1 MPNCHVALSNE
12 QNKFSVDE
20 AKFEEI
26 SCKMLN
32 YLANDAEITSLS
44 KLNSYDLSKI
54 ALNIDILICDDAKI
68 REINKQYRNK
78 DSVTDVLSFALFAD
92 SEENRIITDNQ
103 IFLGQIIISA
113 ETAQRQADED
123 KKSLEEEIIFL
134 LSHGILHLMGFDH
147 QDEESLEFMLEL
159 TRIITSSYEG
169 DLAT

>member
-12 QNKFSVDE
+12 QDKFSVDE
-20 AKFEEI
+20 VKFEKI
-26 SCKMLN
+26 SCKILN
-32 YLANDAEITSLS
+32 YLANNAEIMNLS
-44 KLNSYDLSKI
+44 ALNSYDLSKI
-54 ALNIDILICDDAKI
+54 TLGIDILICDDARI

-78 DSVTDVLSFALFAD
+78 DSATDVLSFALFAD
-92 SEENRIITDNQ
+92 SEENRMIIDNQ

-147 QDEESLEFMLEL
+147 QDEESLEFMLK
-159 TRIITSSYEG
+159 IQG
-169 DLAT
+169 KCCDKNN